1 MAVINKNNVDIS
13 NYSEIYE
20 MTSSIRLSNLGYT
33 DEDGD
38 GSYTQTGTIATA
50 IASADNNTIS
60 GTCEFGKGS
69 FDKLIAT
76 NQPFVYTYNKEE
88 ADSIKIYIADKI
100 QVIKSLF

>member
-60 GTCEFGKGS
+60 GTCDFGTGS

-76 NQPFVYTYNKEE
+76 NQPFVYTYNEE
-88 ADSIKIYIADKI
+88 GADSIKIYIADKI

>member
-33 DEDGD
+33 DD
-38 GSYTQTGTIATA
+38 GSGNYTQTGTIATA

-60 GTCEFGKGS
+60 GTCNFGKGS
-69 FDKLIAT
+69 FDELIAT
-76 NQPFVYTYNKEE
+76 NQPYVYTYNEE
-88 ADSIKIYIADKI
+88 GADSIKIYIADKI

>member
-38 GSYTQTGTIATA
+38 GSYTQTGTITA

-60 GTCEFGKGS
+60 GTCDFGTGS
-69 FDKLIAT
+69 FDKLIST
-76 NQPFVYTYNKEE
+76 NQPFVYTYNEE
-88 ADSIKIYIADKI
+88 GADSIKIYIADKI